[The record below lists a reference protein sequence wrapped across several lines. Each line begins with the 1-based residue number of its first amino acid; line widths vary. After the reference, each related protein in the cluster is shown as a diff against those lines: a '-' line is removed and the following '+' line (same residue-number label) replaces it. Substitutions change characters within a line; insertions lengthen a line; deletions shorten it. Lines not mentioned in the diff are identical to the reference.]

1 MDDQRELIPPEQV
14 QRYAV
19 YSLRNTMED
28 GRVFTRSFIVIK
40 NGYGVIARFTRL
52 QEYAGIYTRGTY
64 KPITANPEAKLYFI
78 CGMLNYV
85 LVEHGAEYGIRHVFD
100 ITKGMLEDYFDA
112 YAMEQKKDGSYHSKE
127 SVEYCIAYVTG
138 FMSRLSWKFGGY
150 MKVSNAELYV
160 EKSCLTHKGTLV
172 KKNVPAFQA
181 MGIPESDGAFREMP
195 TKAMEILVP
204 LAFRYT
210 RDIAFGLC
218 LQAFAGL
225 RASEVCNV
233 RQECSPLG
241 VGIRFTEVAGKV
253 RKAEID
259 LRKELA
265 LRSDGAEVGSIKKER
280 LQCVYPAFLGAF
292 MKAYELHKEYL
303 KTVSFEKAY
312 APMFVNQNGK
322 AMTYENYRLRFRKLI
337 NEHFRPLLTMSSDP
351 ELRIYGQL
359 LYENRLG
366 THAMRH
372 WYTVQLVLRGEDIA
386 NIQFWRGDKSP
397 DSAFAYLQNKGDL
410 NRELKESNEKLLGIL
425 MEIGGEAYG
434 G

>member
-1 MDDQRELIPPEQV
+1 MDDQRTPIPPEQI

-28 GRVFTRSFIVIK
+28 GRVFARSFIVIK
-40 NGYGVIARFTRL
+40 NGYDVIARFTRF

-78 CGMLNYV
+78 CGMLNYI
-85 LVEHGAEYGIRHVFD
+85 LVDHGAEFGIRHVFG
-100 ITKGMLEDYFDA
+100 ITKAMLAQYFDA
-112 YAMEQKKDGSYHSKE
+112 YAMEKQSDGTYHSRE
-127 SVEYCIAYVTG
+127 SVERCITTVTG
-138 FMSRLSWKFGGY
+138 FMSRLSWKFGGF
-150 MKVSNAELYV
+150 MQVSGAELYE
-160 EKSCLTHKGTLV
+160 EKTCVTHKGQLI
-172 KKNVPAFQA
+172 KKSVPAFQA
-181 MGIPESDGAFREMP
+181 TGIPEGSNTFRDMP
-195 TKAMEILVP
+195 TKVMEILLP

-225 RASEVCNV
+225 RASEACNV

-241 VGIRFTEVAGKV
+241 AGIRFTEVGGTV

-265 LRSDGAEVGSIKKER
+265 LRSDGAETGTIKKER

-292 MKAYELHKEYL
+292 MRAYGLHKEYL
-303 KTVSFEKAY
+303 EQTAFEKDY
-312 APMFVNQNGK
+312 APMFVNRNGK
-322 AMTYENYRLRFRKLI
+322 AMSYENYRQRFKKLI
-337 NEHFRPLLTMSSDP
+337 NVHLRPLLVKSSDP

-359 LYENRLG
+359 LYENSLG

-386 NIQFWRGDKSP
+386 NIQFWRGDKNP
-397 DSAFAYLQNKGDL
+397 ESAFAYLQNKGEL
-410 NRELKESNEKLLGIL
+410 TRELKETNERL
-425 MEIGGEAYG
+425 MEILLDIGGETLG
-434 G
+434 E